1 MSRAKAVPS
10 APAEPQPKQ
19 VPERAERKGER
30 TKRRILDAARP
41 VFAELGYERATI
53 RGIAAAAEVD
63 KSSVIQYFG
72 TKQQLFREAVHW
84 HIPVREL
91 TTDDP
96 AQSVDNYLR
105 VGLGSWAGDPN
116 SPMAVLLRASMT
128 SDVAAEILREHI
140 TTKAVEPVAATITA
154 PDARLRA
161 ALAGAMMMGIAA
173 QRYMLRMPALADAD
187 FDDILRVAAP
197 AMRALIAPA
206 PDPAT

>member
-10 APAEPQPKQ
+10 GPARTQPKE
-19 VPERAERKGER
+19 VSERAERKGER
-30 TKRRILDAARP
+30 TKRRILDAARR
-41 VFAELGYERATI
+41 VFAEFGYERATI

-63 KSSVIQYFG
+63 KSSVLQYFG

-105 VGLGSWAGDPN
+105 AMLSSWAADPD

-128 SDVAAEILREHI
+128 SDEAAEILREHI
-140 TTKAVEPVAATITA
+140 TAEAVDPVAATITA

-173 QRYMLRMPALADAD
+173 QRYMLRMPALVDAD
-187 FDDILRVAAP
+187 LDDILRVAAP
-197 AMRALIAPA
+197 AMRAVI
-206 PDPAT
+206 DPTT